1 MFRRTK
7 HDEPDGLDEA
17 RGADDGTATAAT
29 AENTPTRGERGSRFR
44 WTVGRKLA
52 ALGGAGLL
60 ATLLVMATGQY
71 AIQTLKHANERQA
84 VTASAVRDGM
94 QADVL
99 HDSLRA
105 DVYEALL
112 ATSASDLSNA
122 AASAETD
129 AANLQ
134 QTIRDASSKV
144 GADSGV
150 TSYAEVQQQVDAY
163 ASTAQRLIGIIRQ
176 NPDALGAAR
185 VTFEASFS
193 ELRTS
198 LDTLN
203 SQIINASDDASA
215 RAHAAA
221 STAQLLLVLLS
232 LLAVTGVIVAAR
244 IVIRGIVRP
253 LEQAAAGLER
263 LAEADLTGHVPVK
276 GEDEVAQL
284 ADSFNTAVD
293 DLSGL
298 VLRLRESA
306 ATLAASS
313 EELSATSTQMGA
325 SAEETSVQANSVSA
339 AAEQVSAN
347 VNTVAASTEE
357 MSASIREI
365 AANATEAADVA
376 SYAVTSA
383 QDATTTVAKLGASS
397 AEIGE
402 VIKVIT
408 KIAEQTNLLALN
420 ATIEA
425 ARAGE
430 AGKGFAVVANE
441 VKELA
446 KETAAATEDIGQR
459 IVAIQGDAQA
469 AVHAIDDISGVIAR
483 ISDIQNTIASAV
495 EEQTATT
502 NEITRHVAEA
512 ATGANEI
519 AASITGVAQAAHDT
533 SSGAAST
540 QVSARDLAELADELN
555 RSVMRFVVKT
565 NGNGRAA
572 PRATAHA
579 PAYDPRLGAAVVAN

>member
-1 MFRRTK
+1 M
-7 HDEPDGLDEA
+7 
-17 RGADDGTATAAT
+17 
-29 AENTPTRGERGSRFR
+29 
-44 WTVGRKLA
+44 

-60 ATLLVMATGQY
+60 ATLLVMATGEY
-71 AIQTLKHANERQA
+71 AIQSLKTANERQA
-84 VTASAVRDGM
+84 LTASAVRDGM
-94 QADVL
+94 QADML

-112 ATSASDLSNA
+112 AYDNSDLQA
-122 AASAETD
+122 AVSSSKSD
-129 AANLQ
+129 ADGLRQA
-134 QTIRDASSKV
+134 IRDAAAKL
-144 GADSGV
+144 GGDNTV
-150 TSYAEVQQQVDAY
+150 TGFAEIQQQVDSY
-163 ASTAQRLIGIIRQ
+163 AQTAQSLMQIIKE
-176 NPDALGAAR
+176 NPEAVGAAR
-185 VTFEASFS
+185 VTFEASF
-193 ELRTS
+193 EQLRTS

-203 SQIINASDDASA
+203 DEIVAASDGASA
-215 RAHAAA
+215 RAHSAA
-221 STAQLLLVLLS
+221 STAQVMLIA
-232 LLAVTGVIVAAR
+232 LAILAIAGVIVAAR
-244 IVIRGIVRP
+244 LVIRGIVGP
-253 LEQAAAGLER
+253 LEQAEAGLER
-263 LAEADLTGHVPVK
+263 LAEADLTGHVEVN
-276 GEDEVAQL
+276 GEDEVASL
-284 ADSFNTAVD
+284 ATSFNSAVD

-298 VLRLRESA
+298 VVRLRESA
-306 ATLAASS
+306 ATLASSS

-347 VNTVAASTEE
+347 VNTVAASAEE

-376 SYAVTSA
+376 SHAVTSA
-383 QDATTTVAKLGASS
+383 QDATTTVAKLGSSS

-408 KIAEQTNLLALN
+408 AIAGQTNLLALN

-446 KETAAATEDIGQR
+446 KETASATDDIGQR

-469 AVHAIDDISGVIAR
+469 AVAAIDEISSVIAR

-502 NEITRHVAEA
+502 NEITRHVTEA

-540 QVSARDLAELADELN
+540 QVSARDLAELAEELN
-555 RSVMRFVVKT
+555 RSVLRFVVKS
-565 NGNGRAA
+565 NGNGHAT
-572 PRATAHA
+572 PRATADA
-579 PAYDPRLGAAVVAN
+579 PAYDPRLAAVVPN

>member
-1 MFRRTK
+1 MRRPK
-7 HDEPDGLDEA
+7 KVHDDPAEA
-17 RGADDGTATAAT
+17 AA
-29 AENTPTRGERGSRFR
+29 PVRRLRVR

-52 ALGGAGLL
+52 ALGGAGLV
-60 ATLLVMATGQY
+60 ATVMVMATGQY
-71 AIQTLKHANERQA
+71 AIQSLKHANEQQA
-84 VTASAVRDGM
+84 ATTAAVREGM
-94 QADVL
+94 RADML
-99 HDSLRA
+99 HDALRA

-112 ATSASDLSNA
+112 AYDDTEFAATANSAKADAADLKDAIRAAQSHYASASVDFGNI
-122 AASAETD
+122 
-129 AANLQ
+129 Q
-134 QTIRDASSKV
+134 QNVD
-144 GADSGV
+144 
-150 TSYAEVQQQVDAY
+150 SYAD
-163 ASTAQRLIGIIRQ
+163 TALTLIGLAKR
-176 NPDALGAAR
+176 NPEAIGAAR
-185 VTFEASFS
+185 VTFEASF
-193 ELRTS
+193 EQLRIS

-203 SQIINASDDASA
+203 DEIIQASTDASA
-215 RAHAAA
+215 SAHSAA
-221 STAQLLLVLLS
+221 STAQALLVLLS
-232 LLAVTGVIVAAR
+232 LVAIAGVILATR
-244 IVIRGIVRP
+244 IVVGGIVGP

-263 LAEADLTGHVPVK
+263 LAEADLTGHVEVT
-276 GEDEVAQL
+276 GEDEVAAL
-284 ADSFNTAVD
+284 ASSFNTAVD

-298 VLRLRESA
+298 VTRLRGSA

-325 SAEETSVQANSVSA
+325 SAEETAVQANSVSA

-347 VNTVAASTEE
+347 VNTVAASAEE

-376 SYAVTSA
+376 SVAVRSA
-383 QDATTTVAKLGASS
+383 HDATDTVAKLGTSS

-408 KIAEQTNLLALN
+408 AIAEQTNLLALN

-425 ARAGE
+425 ARAGD

-446 KETAAATEDIGQR
+446 KETAAATENIGQR

-469 AVHAIDDISGVIAR
+469 ASGAIEDITGVIAR
-483 ISDIQNTIASAV
+483 IADIQTTIASAV

-502 NEITRHVAEA
+502 NEITRHVTEA

-519 AASITGVAQAAHDT
+519 AVSITGVAQAAHDT

-540 QVSARDLAELADELN
+540 QVSARDLAELAEELN

-565 NGNGRAA
+565 KGFDEAA
-572 PRATAHA
+572 PGAVEEST
-579 PAYDPRLGAAVVAN
+579 AYDPRLAAVGVPH

>member
-1 MFRRTK
+1 MFGRSK
-7 HDEPDGLDEA
+7 NHEIEE
-17 RGADDGTATAAT
+17 GAV
-29 AENTPTRGERGSRFR
+29 TRGRWPRVR

-52 ALGGAGLL
+52 ALGGAGLV
-60 ATLLVMATGQY
+60 ATVMVMVTGQY
-71 AIQTLKHANERQA
+71 AIQTLKHANEQQA
-84 VTASAVRDGM
+84 ATAAAVREGM
-94 QADVL
+94 RADML
-99 HDSLRA
+99 HDALRA
-105 DVYEALL
+105 DVYQALL
-112 ATSASDLSNA
+112 AYDDSELGA
-122 AASAETD
+122 AWDAAKTD
-129 AANLQ
+129 AADLKDA
-134 QTIRDASSKV
+134 IRSAQSQY
-144 GADSGV
+144 SGDTV
-150 TSYAEVQQQVDAY
+150 DFGNIQAQVDSYAE
-163 ASTAQRLIGIIRQ
+163 TAVTLIDLAKR
-176 NPDALGAAR
+176 NPDAIGAAR
-185 VTFEASFS
+185 VTFQASF
-193 ELRTS
+193 EQLRTS

-203 SQIINASDDASA
+203 DEIIQASTDASA
-215 RAHAAA
+215 SAHAAA
-221 STAQLLLVLLS
+221 STAQALLVLLS
-232 LLAVTGVIVAAR
+232 IVAIAGVILAAR
-244 IVIRGIVRP
+244 IVVDRIVGP
-253 LEQAAAGLER
+253 LDQAAAGLQR
-263 LAEADLTGHVPVK
+263 LADADLTGHVEVA
-276 GEDEVAQL
+276 GEDEVAAL
-284 ADSFNTAVD
+284 ASSFNTAVD

-325 SAEETSVQANSVSA
+325 SAEETAVQANSVSA

-347 VNTVAASTEE
+347 VNTVAASAEE

-376 SYAVTSA
+376 SSAVRSA
-383 QDATTTVAKLGASS
+383 HDATDTVAKLGTSS

-408 KIAEQTNLLALN
+408 AIAEQTNLLALN

-425 ARAGE
+425 ARAGD

-446 KETAAATEDIGQR
+446 KETAAATENIGQR

-469 AVHAIDDISGVIAR
+469 ASGAIEDITGVISR
-483 ISDIQNTIASAV
+483 IADIQTTIASAV

-502 NEITRHVAEA
+502 NEITRHVTEA

-540 QVSARDLAELADELN
+540 QVSARDLAELAEELN

-565 NGNGRAA
+565 KGFDEAA
-572 PRATAHA
+572 PGAAEGSAAH
-579 PAYDPRLGAAVVAN
+579 DPRLAAAGVPR

>member
-1 MFRRTK
+1 V
-7 HDEPDGLDEA
+7 
-17 RGADDGTATAAT
+17 
-29 AENTPTRGERGSRFR
+29 R

-60 ATLLVMATGQY
+60 ATVMVLATGLY
-71 AIQTLKHANERQA
+71 AIQSLKHANEQQA
-84 VTASAVRDGM
+84 ATTAAVREGM
-94 QADVL
+94 RADML

-112 ATSASDLSNA
+112 AYDDSELGVASDA
-122 AASAETD
+122 AKRD
-129 AANLQ
+129 AADLKDA
-134 QTIRDASSKV
+134 IRSAQSVYTGDPVDFGNIQAQV
-144 GADSGV
+144 D
-150 TSYAEVQQQVDAY
+150 SYAE
-163 ASTAQRLIGIIRQ
+163 TAVSLIDMAKR
-176 NPDALGAAR
+176 NPDAIGAAR
-185 VTFEASFS
+185 VTFQASF
-193 ELRTS
+193 EQLRTS
-198 LDTLN
+198 LDRLN
-203 SQIINASDDASA
+203 DAIIQASTNASA

-221 STAQLLLVLLS
+221 STAQALLVLLS
-232 LLAVTGVIVAAR
+232 IVAITGVIVATR
-244 IVIRGIVRP
+244 IVVGGIVGP

-263 LAEADLTGHVPVK
+263 LADADLTGHVEVA
-276 GEDEVAQL
+276 GADEVAAL
-284 ADSFNTAVD
+284 ATSFNTAVD

-298 VLRLRESA
+298 VIRLRESA

-325 SAEETSVQANSVSA
+325 SAEETAVQANSVSA

-347 VNTVAASTEE
+347 VNTVAASAEE

-376 SYAVTSA
+376 SHAVRSA
-383 QDATTTVAKLGASS
+383 HDATDTVAKLGTSS

-408 KIAEQTNLLALN
+408 AIAEQTNLLALN

-425 ARAGE
+425 ARAGD

-446 KETAAATEDIGQR
+446 KETAAATDNIGQR

-469 AVHAIDDISGVIAR
+469 ASGAIEDITGVISR
-483 ISDIQNTIASAV
+483 IADIQTTIASAV

-502 NEITRHVAEA
+502 NEITRHVTEA

-540 QVSARDLAELADELN
+540 QVSARDLAELAEELN

-565 NGNGRAA
+565 KGFDEAA
-572 PRATAHA
+572 PGAAEEPAAH
-579 PAYDPRLGAAVVAN
+579 DPRLAAVGVPH